1 MEPALKQRVVGAL
14 VLVALA
20 IIFVPMLV
28 VEPQLDDVGLAPAA
42 NLSPMPA
49 MPEPAFSERPAAA
62 GRVALPSATDLVAEL
77 PDAPEPARLPGLKQP
92 DLPGGLSSKVPS
104 PSALPAPA
112 GWVVQAASLSSRES
126 AEALV
131 ARLQAAGLDAYTDRG
146 RVRDGQPTYR
156 VRLGPESTHEDA
168 RALANAVA
176 KATALDPI
184 VLKFP

>member
-1 MEPALKQRVVGAL
+1 MEPALKQRLVGAL
-14 VLVALA
+14 VLVGLA

-28 VEPQLDDVGLAPAA
+28 VEPQPEDVRLAPAA
-42 NLSPMPA
+42 ELSPMPA
-49 MPEPAFSERPAAA
+49 MPAPAFSERPADA
-62 GRVALPSATDLVAEL
+62 GRVVLPPATGLVEQL

-92 DLPGGLSSKVPS
+92 DLPGGVQAHVPS
-104 PSALPAPA
+104 PKALPAPA
-112 GWVVQAASLSSRES
+112 GWVVQAASLSSRDN

-131 ARLQAAGLDAYTDRG
+131 ARLKAAGLDAYTDRG

-168 RALANAVA
+168 KALASAVA
-176 KATALDPI
+176 EATALDPI